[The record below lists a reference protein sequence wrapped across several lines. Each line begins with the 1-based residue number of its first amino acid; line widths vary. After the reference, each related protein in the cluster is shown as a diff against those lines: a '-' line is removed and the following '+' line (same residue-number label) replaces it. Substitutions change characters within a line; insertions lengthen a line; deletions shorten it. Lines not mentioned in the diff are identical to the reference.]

1 MNVTQQKTPKGY
13 LNVNR
18 SLYFAVTDSTLSG
31 SQVVNETMIR
41 GLDEVERAGN
51 ITITKTGRHS
61 FKVKGQV
68 VLAAPKI
75 DGSVYLYS
83 QGDLVEHATYYAIA
97 NTDVAFEFESNVNY
111 QWNQV
116 TFESFTYNETAPYW
130 PVTMNCSPK
139 LASECTSINT
149 YVASKVKL
157 LGDDVRYLVQHLL
170 TLTPV
175 HA

>member
-1 MNVTQQKTPKGY
+1 MTHQRTPKGY
-13 LNVNR
+13 LNVSK
-18 SLYFAVTDSTLSG
+18 SLYFTISDGTLTG
-31 SQVVNETMIR
+31 SQVVNETMIH
-41 GLDEVERAGN
+41 GLDELERAGN
-51 ITITKTGRHS
+51 VTITKTGRHS
-61 FKVKGQV
+61 FKVKGQL

-83 QGDLVEHATYYAIA
+83 QGNLVERATYYAIA

-116 TFESFTYNETAPYW
+116 TFQSFSYNESAPYW

-149 YVASKVKL
+149 YVAAKVKL
-157 LGDDVRYLVQHLL
+157 LGDDVRYLLQHLL

-175 HA
+175 HD